1 MENKYILTS
10 DGELYHYGVVGMKWG
25 VRRAQYKATSNE
37 RLRNKAFAL
46 DAKSSKFNKKS
57 ENLHSSKDLGRY
69 NRAAK
74 KTAKYAKK
82 AANLGKKALQTDNEF
97 KRSTLEYR
105 AEKAKYKSAKA
116 KVDANRISKTTGY
129 GAKAMKYSVKS
140 DKVAKK
146 AAKIRMKIANNER
159 YIQAMNRK
167 ISNLSQEELAGAYSF
182 VNEMMKD

>member
-1 MENKYILTS
+1 MENKYYLTS
-10 DGELYHYGVVGMKWG
+10 GEELYHYGVVGMKWG
-25 VRRAQYKATSNE
+25 IRRAQHKAASNE
-37 RLRNKAFAL
+37 RLRNKALAL
-46 DAKSSKFNKKS
+46 DAKSANFNKKS
-57 ENLHSSKDLGRY
+57 EKLHASKDLGRY

-74 KTAKYAKK
+74 KSAKYAKR
-82 AANLGKKALQTDNEF
+82 AANLGKKALNSDNEF

-129 GAKAMKYSVKS
+129 GAKAMKYSIKS

-146 AAKIRMKIANNER
+146 AAKARMKIANNKA
-159 YIQAMNRK
+159 YISAMNRK

-182 VNEMMKD
+182 VNGTLKD